1 MKIEGTTF
9 HLGKMGTTFFIWNS
23 EKTIYLDAK
32 NISEAIREAKEKTNG
47 NNINRK
53 KEKHPHR

>member
-9 HLGKMGTTFFIWNS
+9 HLGKMGTTFFIWNN

-32 NISEAIREAKEKTNG
+32 NLSEAIKEAKEKTNG

>member
-1 MKIEGTTF
+1 MKIEGSNF
-9 HLGKMGTTFFIWNS
+9 NLGKMGTTFFIWNN

-32 NISEAIREAKEKTNG
+32 NLSEAIKEAKEKTNG